1 MLSEIVTSKQ
11 LDKMAATVGRGT
23 EAGLC
28 EQKIYFSLSSAG
40 AILRDIEGLTSNLH
54 YHHQLL
60 TKGISRAAMTRNSKT
75 HTHARAHKRAR
86 THTHIHMHTNA
97 RPEITR

>member
-60 TKGISRAAMTRNSKT
+60 TKGMTTPSDSLLIISVVPLLVS
-75 HTHARAHKRAR
+75 
-86 THTHIHMHTNA
+86 
-97 RPEITR
+97 